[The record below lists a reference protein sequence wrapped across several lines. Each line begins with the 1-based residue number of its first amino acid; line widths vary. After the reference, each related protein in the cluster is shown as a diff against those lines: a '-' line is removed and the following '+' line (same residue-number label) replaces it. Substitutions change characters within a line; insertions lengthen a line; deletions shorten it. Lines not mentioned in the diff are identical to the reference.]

1 MPWADLT
8 PFPDWLV
15 IAQEPWDAVERRNQL
30 LIRALAARHPRAR
43 FLFAE
48 LPLRSRDLLRWRW
61 PRARPVASNIWAI
74 RPIRM
79 LPGPALSERSDW
91 LEAAQV
97 RAAARALGIFAP
109 VLWTQDPRAA
119 TLVDRLGVERVV
131 YDLTDDWAAFES
143 DPARRAVVA
152 ERIERLGRRAALV
165 LACSRPL
172 ERAAR
177 AWGGR
182 VAHLPNA
189 VEPPTAPRGGTD
201 GRQPGPCG
209 VRTSASPEPA
219 EPAEIAGLPRPRL
232 GYVGTLHP
240 SRLDVELLAELA
252 GRRKAWS
259 FVLLGPHELTAEQS
273 GRLLG
278 LANVHYVGVRPH
290 AEVRRYLE
298 ALDVGLLPHTVTEF
312 TRSLDPLKLYE
323 YLAAGLPIV
332 ATDLGHAPEL
342 AVHLTIADSALAF
355 AVECERAIA
364 QDTPE
369 RAAARRAAV
378 AAATWE
384 ARAETLET
392 ELSAAGVTPA
402 SRGPAPPGQ
411 GVSAVVVS
419 HNTRDLLERCLLG
432 LSVQAWP
439 GLQTIVVDNASTDG
453 SRELVRSRFPEVEL
467 IELDENTGFARANN
481 AGFERCRG
489 EHVLLVNSDAF
500 LAPGALAELVA
511 TADRHPEAAVVGP
524 RLRNVDGTLQ
534 RSAWPFPNAGR
545 LLLEAVGG
553 HRPLRR
559 IGLLE
564 DLGTWGHD
572 EERAVD
578 FLVGA
583 CLLVR
588 TDALRE
594 VGGFDPGF
602 FLYAEEADLQ
612 RRLAARGWSVV
623 LAPRASVT
631 HVGGASS
638 RASLTR
644 LRSHYAGQRRY
655 LRRHGTTVSLP
666 AARLA
671 LLVGSLLRGR
681 WDGVRVAL
689 EPQPGASASR

>member
-48 LPLRSRDLLRWRW
+48 LPLRSRDLRRWRW

-74 RPIRM
+74 RPIRI
-79 LPGPALSERSDW
+79 LPGPALSGLSDW

-97 RAAARALGIFAP
+97 RAAARALGLFAP

-143 DPARRAVVA
+143 DPARRAAVA

-182 VAHLPNA
+182 VVHLPNA
-189 VEPPTAPRGGTD
+189 VEPATAPRGG
-201 GRQPGPCG
+201 GERSVG
-209 VRTSASPEPA
+209 AA
-219 EPAEIAGLPRPRL
+219 EPAEIAALPRPRL
-232 GYVGTLHP
+232 GYVGTLHA

-252 GRRKAWS
+252 GRREAWS
-259 FVLLGPHELTAEQS
+259 FVLLGPNELTAEQS

-278 LANVHYVGVRPH
+278 LENVHYVGVRPH
-290 AEVRRYLE
+290 AEVRGYLE
-298 ALDVGLLPHTVTEF
+298 ALDVGLLPHRVTEF

-342 AVHLTIADSALAF
+342 TAHLAIADSAPAF
-355 AVECERAIA
+355 GVACERAIFE
-364 QDTPE
+364 DTPE
-369 RAAARRAAV
+369 RAAARREAV

-384 ARAETLET
+384 ARAETLEA

-411 GVSAVVVS
+411 GVSAIVVS

-432 LSVQAWP
+432 LSDQAWP

-453 SRELVRSRFPEVEL
+453 SRELVRERFPEVEL
-467 IELDENTGFARANN
+467 IELGENAGFARANN
-481 AGFERCRG
+481 AGFERARG
-489 EHVLLVNSDAF
+489 EYVLLVNSDAF
-500 LAPGALAELVA
+500 LTPGALAELVA
-511 TADRHPEAAVVGP
+511 TADRHPEAAVLGP
-524 RLRNVDGTLQ
+524 RLCNVDGTLQ

-588 TDALRE
+588 TDALLE

-638 RASLTR
+638 QASLTR

-681 WDGVRVAL
+681 WDGVRVAI
-689 EPQPGASASR
+689 EPQPGASASASRYISR